1 MTRKLAIVAGV
12 LFAAVS
18 AGTLTAQ
25 STATT
30 KPSSSSGTMQ
40 HSRPTVSHSTGQQDS
55 TSARA
60 SSGAKMH
67 AKWTKDQITQAQQG
81 LAKAGY
87 YKGTPTGK
95 YDKATR
101 HAIRAY
107 QKANKLP
114 VTGRLDNSLLTKLQS
129 S

>member
-25 STATT
+25 STATP
-30 KPSSSSGTMQ
+30 KPTSTSGTMQ
-40 HSRPTVSHSTGQQDS
+40 HSRPTVSRAGQQDS

-60 SSGAKMH
+60 SSGTKVH
-67 AKWTKDQITQAQQG
+67 ARWTKDQVTQAQQG

-87 YKGTPTGK
+87 YKGTPSGK
-95 YDKATR
+95 YDRATR
-101 HAIRAY
+101 KAIREY
-107 QKANKLP
+107 QKANKLQ
-114 VTGRLDNSLLTKLQS
+114 VTGRLDKNLLAKLQS